1 MLLCL
6 VEQERTGKTTLNNC
20 QLPDTQEKPFPA
32 KTHRDH
38 TGSHKTQ
45 AWHTL
50 EIKIELTINF
60 SSNIIDKTTDH
71 KILKLSVITNAIR

>member
-20 QLPDTQEKPFPA
+20 QLPDTQEKSFPA

-38 TGSHKTQ
+38 TGKPQDTGLAYS
-45 AWHTL
+45 
-50 EIKIELTINF
+50 
-60 SSNIIDKTTDH
+60 
-71 KILKLSVITNAIR
+71 

>member
-38 TGSHKTQ
+38 TGKSQDTGL
-45 AWHTL
+45 AYF

-60 SSNIIDKTTDH
+60 SSNIIDKQLTT
-71 KILKLSVITNAIR
+71 KFRNYQ